1 MRIETNPSV
10 ADFFRDTVKTI
21 LSNRKVRIDE
31 TTEFYVVNLL
41 TQAIQSSTENA
52 DPNYFEEPL
61 AVLFGKALEA
71 RNQIEQYS
79 VLKQLGDQ
87 SLFISGFFGDSLRRK
102 IIDLDYYIS
111 MGAQAYDS
119 LSDLSK
125 RQSEKDF
132 FGKTFSELSQ
142 KFTSFVDLF
151 AEISEKANITNNK
164 DVLRLYERWI
174 HTKSKRLLEKLQQQG
189 INPMISIVGIH

>member
-1 MRIETNPSV
+1 MKIDANPSV
-10 ADFFRDTVKTI
+10 ADFFRSTVKSI
-21 LSNRKVRIDE
+21 LSDRKVRVDE

-41 TQAIQSSTENA
+41 TQAIQSSGENA

-71 RNQIEQYS
+71 RSQTEQYAI
-79 VLKQLGDQ
+79 LKQLGDQ
-87 SLFISGFFGDSLRRK
+87 SLFVSGFFGDSLRRK
-102 IIDLDYYIS
+102 IIDLDYYIA

-125 RQSEKDF
+125 RQTEKDF

-151 AEISEKANITNNK
+151 AEISEKANITNNT
-164 DVLRLYERWI
+164 DVMRVYERWI

-189 INPMISIVGIH
+189 IHPVISIEGIH